1 MPNPPLQR
9 ITALLIR
16 LDHLVDQLTE
26 AEQASLADELASSV
40 RCAHSRV
47 ALRTVQVA

>member
-9 ITALLIR
+9 TTALLIR

-26 AEQASLADELASSV
+26 AEQASLADELASIV
-40 RCAHSRV
+40 RCARAPV
-47 ALRTVQVA
+47 ALRIVQLA